1 MRGSGTLAVLFATMA
16 PQTVVSMMSLTPPI
30 MAEDVIATLGLPAGA
45 TGLYTGLI
53 YFFVLLTNLLSA
65 PLMGWVGPLRLSFAC
80 ILVAGLG
87 LVLFGSGSM
96 AGVLIA
102 TITTGLG
109 YGPLTPASSQVLASQ
124 SQSHGFALLVSVRQ
138 TSVPLGG
145 VLAGLLVPQLT
156 LRMGWQSSCVVL
168 GLTTAAFG
176 LVTALV
182 LPAIRNEQAGRRAR
196 FSGGLLGPLRFIT
209 QRGDL
214 LTLSAAST
222 IFGGL
227 QLVLS
232 SFLVIYLV
240 TVVGHDLVSAG
251 ALLGASQLSGV
262 LGRIL
267 WGYVAD
273 RVGSPRKL
281 LGLVGVGMA
290 LACLATGLL
299 SYTGPSWLAI
309 PVVILFGATAS
320 GWNGVFLAEVMR
332 EVKPAEV
339 GFATSGSLMFT
350 YFGVMVG
357 PPLFGLAAAIVGF
370 QGAYALA
377 AVLALAGAYLA
388 WRMGRPGLRAAR

>member
-1 MRGSGTLAVLFATMA
+1 MHGAGTVSVLFVTMVL
-16 PQTVVSMMSLTPPI
+16 QTVVSMMSLTPPVV
-30 MAEDVIATLGLPAGA
+30 AEDVVATLGLPAGA
-45 TGLYTGLI
+45 AGFYTGLI
-53 YFFVLLTNLLSA
+53 YFFVLLTNSVSA
-65 PLMGWVGPLRLSFAC
+65 PLTAWLGPLRLSFAC
-80 ILVAGLG
+80 IVLAGLG
-87 LVLFGSGSM
+87 LALFGTGSIVGVLF
-96 AGVLIA
+96 A
-102 TITTGLG
+102 TTVIGLS
-109 YGPLTPASSQVLASQ
+109 YGPLTPASSQVLAAQSQ
-124 SQSHGFALLVSVRQ
+124 SQSFALLVSVRQ

-145 VLAGLLVPQLT
+145 VLAGLLVPQLV
-156 LRMGWQSSCVVL
+156 LRLGWQSSCVVL
-168 GLTTAAFG
+168 GLGTAMFAF
-176 LVTALV
+176 VTALS
-182 LPAIRNEQAGRRAR
+182 LPLIRKEQPAGRTR

-209 QRGDL
+209 QRRDL

-222 IFGGL
+222 IFGAL

-232 SFLVIYLV
+232 AFLVIYLV

-251 ALLGASQLSGV
+251 ALLGLSQVSGV

-273 RVGSPRKL
+273 RIRSPRKL

-290 LACLATGLL
+290 LACFATGLL
-299 SYTGPSWLAI
+299 AYTGPSWLAI

-350 YFGVMVG
+350 YFGVMIG
-357 PPLFGLAAAIVGF
+357 PPLFGVAAAFVEF
-370 QGAYALA
+370 QGAYAFA

-388 WRMGRPGLRAAR
+388 WRTGPGRL